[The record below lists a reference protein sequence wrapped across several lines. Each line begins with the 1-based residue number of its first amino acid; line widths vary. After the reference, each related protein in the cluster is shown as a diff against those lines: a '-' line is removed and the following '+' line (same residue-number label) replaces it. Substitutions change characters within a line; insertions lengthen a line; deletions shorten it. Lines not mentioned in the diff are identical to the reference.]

1 MKQVEFY
8 NWILPP
14 DRLNKK
20 PRKTRRKITAEDAA
34 RYPGAVPDLTTREVR
49 ELPETPSE
57 LAMSAV
63 APYSKKPDHK

>member
-20 PRKTRRKITAEDAA
+20 PRKTRWKMTVEDAEK
-34 RYPGAVPDLTTREVR
+34 RHPGAVPDLTTREVR
-49 ELPETPSE
+49 ECPETPEEALRTST
-57 LAMSAV
+57 S
-63 APYSKKPDHK
+63 APYAPKA